1 VSLSPSALYD
11 LKPRFQNLLDT
22 PAEWLAERD
31 TNPDVLTFAGVA
43 AALVGGAA
51 LAAGALG
58 QQPLLW
64 LVPAMALAR
73 LTFNALDGMV
83 AVRTGR
89 ARAWGKVLNELC
101 DRLADLAFLVPLC
114 LVPNINQ
121 PLVAAAIAT
130 TLLVSYLGVLSEAAG
145 ARREYGGVLGKAD
158 RMVWLGL
165 AAGVAAA
172 GGDQILLRLLPAL
185 LLVGGLVTLVQR
197 ARRIHAAL

>member
-1 VSLSPSALYD
+1 MSLSASALYD

-172 GGDQILLRLLPAL
+172 DGDQILLRLLPAL